1 MKFRKRVKVFP
12 GFHLNFSNSGISST
26 IGGKGASIN
35 FSKKGAYLNTSI
47 PGLGISSRQKINSII
62 NRPQPEEQDRRST
75 MLPKPIIPSAE
86 IKSAENSLLTS
97 TSLDELKESLKEVY
111 NDRIELQKEIKNTI
125 REINIGNIKYTITC
139 LFIIGFFIK
148 SLKETIAKKKE
159 YLTDIK
165 EQLNKSFINIDMH
178 FNNESEIK
186 YNNMLNAYKSLLT
199 SEVIWDITSAIT
211 QDTRVNRSA
220 ASTVVTRQKVKF
232 KFDNIDIIKCSH
244 QAFHFENR
252 NGGDL
257 YIYPAFLIVS
267 SNKKDFAL
275 IDLKDATLSFSEQ
288 RFLEQD
294 KIPSDSKIISKTWA
308 KVNKNGSKDK
318 RFKDNYEIPVVR
330 YGNLSIKSATGL
342 NETYAFSS
350 YEKSQEF
357 IVHFKDYQNFIN

>member
-47 PGLGISSRQKINSII
+47 PGLGISSRQKINNE
-62 NRPQPEEQDRRST
+62 NRQPSEEQFRRST
-75 MLPKPIIPSAE
+75 ILPKPIIPTVE
-86 IKSAENSLLTS
+86 IKSTENSHLTS
-97 TSLDELKESLKEVY
+97 TNLNELKESLQEVY
-111 NDRIELQKEIKNTI
+111 NDRIELQKEIKNI
-125 REINIGNIKYTITC
+125 IKEISIDKIKYAITC
-139 LFIIGFFIK
+139 LFIIGFFVK
-148 SLKETIAKKKE
+148 SLKERISRKKE
-159 YLTDIK
+159 YLADIK
-165 EQLNKSFINIDMH
+165 GQLDTSFINIDVH
-178 FNNESEIK
+178 FDEESEVK

-211 QDTRVNRSA
+211 QDTRVSRSA
-220 ASTVVTRQKVKF
+220 ASTLVTRQKVKF
-232 KFDNIDIIKCSH
+232 KFDNIDIIKCSY
-244 QAFHFENR
+244 QAFHFENK

-257 YIYPAFLIVS
+257 YIYPAFLIVT

-275 IDLKDATLSFSEQ
+275 IDLKDSTLSFSEQ
-288 RFLEQD
+288 RFLEQE

-330 YGNLSIKSATGL
+330 YGNVYIKSTTGL

-350 YEKSQEF
+350 YEKSQQF
-357 IVHFKDYQNFIN
+357 IINFKEYQNFIN

>member
-26 IGGKGASIN
+26 IGVKGASIN
-35 FSKKGAYLNTSI
+35 FSKKGTYLNTSI
-47 PGLGISSRQKINSII
+47 PALGISSRQKLNS
-62 NRPQPEEQDRRST
+62 NENNLLPQEQSGRNT
-75 MLPKPIIPSAE
+75 MLPKPIIPATG
-86 IKSAENSLLTS
+86 IKSNENSQLTS
-97 TSLDELKESLKEVY
+97 TSLNELKESLQEVY
-111 NDRIELQKEIKNTI
+111 NDRIELQKEIKKTI
-125 REINIGNIKYTITC
+125 KEISIDRIKYAITC

-148 SLKETIAKKKE
+148 SLKEAISGKKE
-159 YLTDIK
+159 YLADIK
-165 EQLNKSFINIDMH
+165 KQLDTSFINIDVN
-178 FNNESEIK
+178 FDNDTEIK

-220 ASTVVTRQKVKF
+220 ASTLVTRQKVKF

-244 QAFHFENR
+244 QAFHFENK

-257 YIYPAFLIVS
+257 YIYPAFLIVT

-288 RFLEQD
+288 RFIEHG
-294 KIPSDSKIISKTWA
+294 KIPSDSKIISKTWS

-318 RFKDNYEIPVVR
+318 RFKNNYEIPVVG
-330 YGNLSIKSATGL
+330 YGNVYIKSTTGL

-350 YEKSQEF
+350 YEKSQQF
-357 IVHFKDYQNFIN
+357 IIHFKEYQNFIN